1 MKKDIQKQNAIS
13 KYLYFN
19 KPVLGTKTKILSE
32 LKKALT
38 NMHMLN
44 LNVIAKFK
52 MTAQFTFS

>member
-1 MKKDIQKQNAIS
+1 MKKDIRKQKTIS

-32 LKKALT
+32 LKKGINKDTYAS
-38 NMHMLN
+38 

-52 MTAQFTFS
+52 MTAQCIFS